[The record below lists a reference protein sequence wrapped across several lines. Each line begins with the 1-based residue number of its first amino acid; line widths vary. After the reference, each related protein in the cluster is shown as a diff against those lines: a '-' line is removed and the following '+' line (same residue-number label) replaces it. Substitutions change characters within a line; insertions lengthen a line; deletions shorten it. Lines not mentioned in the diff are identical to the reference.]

1 MQNYCHECRVVL
13 IEDQN
18 WLAPKK
24 PKPLNFCILCDRKL
38 KRAKANE
45 AARKS
50 YARVRDRK
58 LEAVREV
65 RFEEKLERQPVAPRI
80 ASLFT
85 PEVMKALAEPCE
97 VRTFDLTNPEDRSAW
112 VSARGQRRY

>member
-1 MQNYCHECRVVL
+1 MP
-13 IEDQN
+13 
-18 WLAPKK
+18 PKK
-24 PKPLNFCILCDRKL
+24 PKPLHFCMPCDRKL
-38 KRAKANE
+38 KRVKANE

-50 YARVRDRK
+50 YAKIRDQK

-97 VRTFDLTNPEDRSAW
+97 VRTFDLTNPEDRLAW
-112 VSARGQRRY
+112 MSARGQRRYCRSDESR